1 MLERRIVHV
10 RDLEAEPEF
19 KGALRLGRAGGYR
32 SVVFVPMLRDNEPIG
47 AIGLTR
53 REGGFTDNQI
63 ALLKTFAD
71 QAVIAIENV
80 RLFTELEA
88 RNRDLMATSAILQV
102 ISSSPTNVQPVFDA
116 IVDKAAKL
124 GDGLFSTLISF
135 DGELMRLE
143 AAHNWTSEAF
153 DHLSHGILPAPPS
166 RSLPAGRAIL
176 GRTVIHL
183 PDIELDQEFRHPELP
198 RAVGFRS
205 VLSVP
210 MVRDSVPLGAISVAR
225 AEPGPFSDN
234 QIDLLNT
241 FADQAVIAIE
251 NVRLFTELQTSN
263 RELTTA
269 LDTQTATSD
278 ILRVISQSQTDV
290 QPVFD
295 AIVQS
300 AQRLLH
306 THSAALRRL
315 VGEDL
320 IAAAYTTTTFEG
332 EHPTPPPASFSIHS
346 FPGTAARQ
354 RAASVVA
361 DMLTDPRMP
370 EEGRDTARRRGYRSM
385 LSIPLL
391 REHHVLG
398 LINVTRRDPGG
409 FTDDEIALLQ
419 NFAAQAVIAIEDV
432 RLFKEL
438 EARNTDLTVALE

>member
-1 MLERRIVHV
+1 
-10 RDLEAEPEF
+10 
-19 KGALRLGRAGGYR
+19 ALANRMRLRG
-32 SVVFVPMLRDNEPIG
+32 VLWVPMLRDGEPAGVIG
-47 AIGLTR
+47 VA
-53 REGGFTDNQI
+53 REES
-63 ALLKTFAD
+63 ALFSDEQVRLLQTFAD

-135 DGELMRLE
+135 DGELMHLE

-183 PDIELDQEFRHPELP
+183 PDIELDREFRHPELP

-210 MVRDSVPLGAISVAR
+210 MLRDSVPLGAISVAR

-234 QIDLLNT
+234 EIALLQT

-251 NVRLFTELQTSN
+251 NVRLFTELQEKN
-263 RELTTA
+263 RALTEA
-269 LDTQTATSD
+269 HAQVSESLEQQTATSE

-295 AIVQS
+295 TIVQS
-300 AQRLLH
+300 A
-306 THSAALRRL
+306 
-315 VGEDL
+315 V
-320 IAAAYTTTTFEG
+320 
-332 EHPTPPPASFSIHS
+332 
-346 FPGTAARQ
+346 
-354 RAASVVA
+354 
-361 DMLTDPRMP
+361 
-370 EEGRDTARRRGYRSM
+370 
-385 LSIPLL
+385 
-391 REHHVLG
+391 
-398 LINVTRRDPGG
+398 
-409 FTDDEIALLQ
+409 
-419 NFAAQAVIAIEDV
+419 
-432 RLFKEL
+432 EL
-438 EARNTDLTVALE
+438 CDA